1 MQVARFVLQFALGI
15 ALTYALQRWDRSR
28 LPEEARER
36 AWNAATWGAALM
48 WYGPLS
54 MLAWGW
60 VTRRGKGRLR
70 GLLGLGLGAVVTLL
84 IGLAVQGVDLVFT
97 WAAGLPP
104 DAPL

>member
-70 GLLGLGLGAVVTLL
+70 GLLGLAVGLVVTVL
-84 IGLAVQGVDLVFT
+84 IALVGEAVDLAFT
-97 WAAGLPP
+97 WAVGLPRDTP
-104 DAPL
+104 M